1 MEAANIEREHPMP
14 KFNET
19 AAAADFIATAD
30 SRNTSKEVM
39 QAIAFFARNEAEAI
53 ALWEGDGIGTI
64 ANLSDIWEHATNNGK
79 IDDTELMWGDR
90 ALSKVMAGN

>member
-1 MEAANIEREHPMP
+1 MP

-19 AAAADFIATAD
+19 AAAANFIATAD
-30 SRNTSKEVM
+30 SRNTSKQVM

-64 ANLSDIWEHATNNGK
+64 ANLSDIWEHATGNGQ

-90 ALSKVMAGN
+90 TLAKIMAGG

>member
-1 MEAANIEREHPMP
+1 MP
-14 KFNET
+14 EFNE
-19 AAAADFIATAD
+19 TAD

-39 QAIAFFARNEAEAI
+39 EAIAFFARNEAEAE
-53 ALWEGDGIGTI
+53 AVELWEGDPMESI